1 MEEAVF
7 MSTIQL
13 RSKFRSKRDLY
24 SMMRNQSKADSCITS
39 VTSALLLAIIQK
51 MTNQIYERCIGW
63 EKDGKAHI
71 PFDLH

>member
-1 MEEAVF
+1 

-13 RSKFRSKRDLY
+13 RSKFRSKRDLC
-24 SMMRNQSKADSCITS
+24 SIMKNQIKVDLLIIS
-39 VTSALLLAIIQK
+39 VTSAFLLAIIQK
-51 MTNQIYERCIGW
+51 MINQIYERCIGW